1 MYKIFLFCTVSFILK
16 HILLFFFKKKRDWP
30 LFICYTFKYLLYLQ
44 IKLKS
49 KRGHDDLAL
58 IVFARVSSKE
68 TIWKLKTINTGYGEP
83 VRDIG
88 FRRLLKKHGTL
99 VYLVDDFEQV
109 NVAPLVNI
117 VVLRLSREY
126 QMHDY
131 IKDKIIIKL
140 FDIIHL
146 GNQML

>member
-1 MYKIFLFCTVSFILK
+1 M
-16 HILLFFFKKKRDWP
+16 
-30 LFICYTFKYLLYLQ
+30 
-44 IKLKS
+44 
-49 KRGHDDLAL
+49 HDDLAL